1 MRKLE
6 IYEPPMCCP
15 TGVCGPAP
23 DPALAKLQE
32 DILRWKKVG
41 VVVERLAIN
50 QVPQRFMANA
60 TVVDL
65 LTREGQEVLPVAL
78 LDGKVVCKGKYPTY
92 DQVAGVE
99 HPPRAGDAP
108 PAAAVAAGEMAK
120 AEAMDPD
127 GGG

>member
-1 MRKLE
+1 MRRLE
-6 IYEPPMCCP
+6 IYEPPLCCP

-23 DPALAKLQE
+23 DPALANLQE
-32 DILRWKKVG
+32 NILRWKNAG

-92 DQVAGVE
+92 DQVTREG
-99 HPPRAGDAP
+99 
-108 PAAAVAAGEMAK
+108 M
-120 AEAMDPD
+120 
-127 GGG
+127 

>member
-1 MRKLE
+1 MAYLTRSRILRARRQILRKLE

-50 QVPQRFMANA
+50 QVPQRFMANP
-60 TVVDL
+60 TVVEL

-92 DQVAGVE
+92 DQVTREG
-99 HPPRAGDAP
+99 
-108 PAAAVAAGEMAK
+108 M
-120 AEAMDPD
+120 
-127 GGG
+127 